1 MSFINSQ
8 PSAFINT
15 KLTNL
20 GRKLLASGKLNF
32 AYWMFG
38 DSEID
43 YSFGVSE
50 GYVSSNNRIL
60 SPKDNNP
67 TIKYPV
73 SAVKNSK
80 DIFNILPDITPVEQN
95 VVNVA
100 KPRGFFT
107 GATTAVTSVFSAKT
121 ESTMV
126 INGNA
131 FIRLRDFSGG
141 TTVKIF
147 SSSTF
152 TLSGGT
158 EPKVG
163 DYIFTGIRHNAMFNV
178 LSGLTDSTNLKI
190 FSAQTKGIVRSGE
203 TIPFLFYKIHS
214 ITSGSLS
221 ASPLTVVVDRA
232 LPNFSGIGT
241 SSSVLDSPVIFYPF
255 ASGDSISNFYG
266 SGNTIPYWNNN
277 TLSFESNCNV
287 ANDDIPVWNMNIVY
301 TEDLAGKDTSVYESI
316 VNFNSSGF
324 TGFKEYLNY
333 TSANP
338 DQRAIGIINYTN
350 NSISNYYAE
359 GFDDNSLVLN
369 LPTIMWHKYSGAT
382 TQSGNTIGLRL
393 TAITATTSIV
403 TTTTTSNNQT
413 VTVATTVPATVGRI
427 GSLATSTT
435 AFSANTGNSFS
446 IDYKLLVDN
455 SGNTVGK
462 IFNDLKVIVIEDQ
475 ELLAA
480 MTYKSNRNWSLPTLQ
495 STITEIKSIN
505 NGSSFS
511 NDGSALSTY
520 QTIARSASVATL
532 ASGELLGDNEEL
544 YLTYLLANSGMTS
557 GYSTSLHCQNYLKI
571 VKTPGM
577 GNVQFRFPANGL
589 PYMRALMSTT
599 TSATTGGFFANQLY
613 ILAQKVT
620 SGVRPSPN
628 LWKQINKTSDIINYS
643 SWANTTIN
651 PNDLEATTF
660 ELTLSAYTGAST
672 YILNNFLTIP
682 TIGQTDNLQFGDEV
696 VFFGNLET
704 NIKATAYKSTF
715 LFTAP
720 AAQFNSSVN
729 PTYTAAT
736 SNSVYLSEV
745 GIFDKNK
752 NLVAIGKFQNPI
764 QKKVTKTVLVE
775 LSIDF

>member
-1 MSFINSQ
+1 MSFINTQ
-8 PSAFINT
+8 PTAFVNV

-20 GRKLLASGKLNF
+20 GRKLLASGSLNF
-32 AYWMFG
+32 KYWVFG

-43 YSFGVSE
+43 YSFGVAQN
-50 GYVSSNNRIL
+50 YVSSNNRIL
-60 SPKDNNP
+60 GPKDNNP
-67 TIKYPV
+67 NIKYPV
-73 SAVKNSK
+73 SATRDSK
-80 DIFNILPDITPVEQN
+80 DIFNLLPTLTPVEQD

-100 KPRGFFT
+100 KTRGFFT
-107 GATTAVTSVFSAKT
+107 GATTASTAVFSAIST
-121 ESTMV
+121 STMT
-126 INGNA
+126 INPNA
-131 FIRLRDFSGG
+131 FIRLRDFSGS

-158 EPKVG
+158 EPKAG
-163 DYIFTGIRHNAMFNV
+163 DYIFVGIRHNNMFNV
-178 LSGLTDSTNLKI
+178 LSGLTDSNNMKI
-190 FSAQTKGIVRSGE
+190 FSANTRGIIRSGE
-203 TIPFLFYKIHS
+203 TIPYLFYKIHS

-221 ASPLTVVVDRA
+221 ASPLTVVVDRT

-241 SSSVLDSPVIFYPF
+241 STAVLDNPVIFYPF

-266 SGNTIPYWNNN
+266 SGDTTPYWNNN

-287 ANDDIPVWNMNIVY
+287 ANDDVPLWNMNIVY
-301 TEDLAGKDTSVYESI
+301 TEDLAGKDTSTYESI
-316 VNFNSSGF
+316 VNFNSSGY

-338 DQRAIGIINYTN
+338 DQRAIGIIHYTN
-350 NSISNYYAE
+350 HSISNYYAE
-359 GFDDNSLVLN
+359 GFYNNSLVLN
-369 LPTIMWHKYSGAT
+369 LPTIMWHKYSGAI

-393 TAITATTSIV
+393 TAITATTTFV
-403 TTTTTSNNQT
+403 TTSSSSNGSTTTVST
-413 VTVATTVPATVGRI
+413 VIPAAVSRVGALEA
-427 GSLATSTT
+427 SKTS
-435 AFSANTGNSFS
+435 FSANTANTFT

-462 IFNDLKVIVIEDQ
+462 IFNDLKVIVIEDH

-480 MTYKSNRNWSLPTLQ
+480 MTYKSNRNWTLPTLQ
-495 STITEIKSIN
+495 STLTEIKTTT

-511 NDGSALSTY
+511 NDPSSISNVQYISKTSA
-520 QTIARSASVATL
+520 AGTL

-544 YLTYLLANSGMTS
+544 YITYLLANSGLTS
-557 GYSTSLHCQNYLKI
+557 GYSTSLHCQNYLKVI
-571 VKTPGM
+571 KTPGL
-577 GNVQFRFPANGL
+577 GNAQFRFPQNGL

-620 SGVRPSPN
+620 TGVRPSPN
-628 LWKQINKTSDIINYS
+628 LWKQINKTSDIVNYS

-651 PNDLEATTF
+651 PNDLETTTF

-672 YILNNFLTIP
+672 FILNNFLTIP
-682 TIGQTDNLQFGDEV
+682 TSGQIDNLQFGDEV
-696 VFFGNLET
+696 VFFGNVDVD
-704 NIKATAYKSTF
+704 IKATAYKSTF

-720 AAQFNSSVN
+720 TSQFNNSVN
-729 PTYTAAT
+729 PTYTSAT
-736 SNSVYLSEV
+736 SANVYLSEV
-745 GIFDKNK
+745 GIFDDNK

-764 QKKVTKTVLVE
+764 QKKSTKTVLVE
-775 LSIDF
+775 TSIDF